1 MICSHCRAEQESNS
15 AHPNWKTIV
24 KEKYFRTHDITS
36 FFFPFI
42 FYIQLD
48 SDIIVNKDQYIFII
62 ILRYLLYFSE
72 YLHLYKQSTHFKVHI
87 FNTVLTRFAITRF
100 LSRPPPP
107 PRTKKPP
114 TKNLKLLNKKPKERP
129 KIFRTFYTKQKT
141 KSRKRKETLLDLY
154 SLSLAVRLVTSGV
167 TKYFH
172 ISRFVNILGI
182 FSEKK

>member
-15 AHPNWKTIV
+15 ARPNWKTIV

-36 FFFPFI
+36 FFFSFI

-100 LSRPPPP
+100 LSPPPP
-107 PRTKKPP
+107 PPCTKKTKKPETIEQE
-114 TKNLKLLNKKPKERP
+114 TKRTTQD
-129 KIFRTFYTKQKT
+129 FRTFYAKQKT

-154 SLSLAVRLVTSGV
+154 SLSLSQ
-167 TKYFH
+167 
-172 ISRFVNILGI
+172 
-182 FSEKK
+182 

>member
-24 KEKYFRTHDITS
+24 VKEKNISERTTS
-36 FFFPFI
+36 RLFFFSFI

-100 LSRPPPP
+100 LSPPTPNP
-107 PRTKKPP
+107 LHKKTKKPETIEQETKRTTQDFSYILHK
-114 TKNLKLLNKKPKERP
+114 TKNKK
-129 KIFRTFYTKQKT
+129 
-141 KSRKRKETLLDLY
+141 
-154 SLSLAVRLVTSGV
+154 
-167 TKYFH
+167 
-172 ISRFVNILGI
+172 
-182 FSEKK
+182 

>member
-114 TKNLKLLNKKPKERP
+114 QKTWNYWTRNQKNDPRFFVHFTQNKKQKVGKER
-129 KIFRTFYTKQKT
+129 
-141 KSRKRKETLLDLY
+141 KRC
-154 SLSLAVRLVTSGV
+154 
-167 TKYFH
+167 
-172 ISRFVNILGI
+172 
-182 FSEKK
+182 

>member
-107 PRTKKPP
+107 PRTKNPP
-114 TKNLKLLNKKPKERP
+114 QKTWNYWTRNQKNDPRFFVHFTQNKKQKVGKER
-129 KIFRTFYTKQKT
+129 
-141 KSRKRKETLLDLY
+141 KRC
-154 SLSLAVRLVTSGV
+154 
-167 TKYFH
+167 
-172 ISRFVNILGI
+172 
-182 FSEKK
+182 

>member
-1 MICSHCRAEQESNS
+1 MICSHCRAQQESNS

-24 KEKYFRTHDITS
+24 VKEKISPNARHHV
-36 FFFPFI
+36 FFFSFI

-100 LSRPPPP
+100 LSLPHPPAQKNQKTWNYWTRNQKND
-107 PRTKKPP
+107 PRFFVHFTQ
-114 TKNLKLLNKKPKERP
+114 NKK
-129 KIFRTFYTKQKT
+129 QKVG
-141 KSRKRKETLLDLY
+141 KRKRC
-154 SLSLAVRLVTSGV
+154 
-167 TKYFH
+167 
-172 ISRFVNILGI
+172 
-182 FSEKK
+182 

>member
-24 KEKYFRTHDITS
+24 VKEKISPNARHHV
-36 FFFPFI
+36 FFFSFI

-100 LSRPPPP
+100 LS
-107 PRTKKPP
+107 PP
-114 TKNLKLLNKKPKERP
+114 TPQPPAQKNQKTWNYWTRNQKNDPRFFVHFTQNKKQKVGKER
-129 KIFRTFYTKQKT
+129 
-141 KSRKRKETLLDLY
+141 KRC
-154 SLSLAVRLVTSGV
+154 
-167 TKYFH
+167 
-172 ISRFVNILGI
+172 
-182 FSEKK
+182 

>member
-24 KEKYFRTHDITS
+24 VKEKISPNARHHV
-36 FFFPFI
+36 FFFSFI

-100 LSRPPPP
+100 LSPPPP
-107 PRTKKPP
+107 PPCTKKP
-114 TKNLKLLNKKPKERP
+114 KNLKLLNKKPKERP

-154 SLSLAVRLVTSGV
+154 SLSRSKTCDVWCD
-167 TKYFH
+167 
-172 ISRFVNILGI
+172 
-182 FSEKK
+182 